1 MHRLQLP
8 RLLLFSL
15 IISLLSLSDIQ
26 AQQED
31 KPLLRGS
38 LIEDRAARKLIE
50 AGDTRYDAGEKDKA
64 VEIWTSVLERYPRSK
79 HRFTAHMRLGD
90 LFLEDKGAYDKARG
104 HFETVSDEENEDATQ
119 RRGHP

>member
-1 MHRLQLP
+1 MDAPNPPKRKMWRLPSPNFHIQYTMHRLQLP

-15 IISLLSLSDIQ
+15 IISLLSLSGVQ
-26 AQQED
+26 AQQEG

-79 HRFTAHMRLGD
+79 QRFT
-90 LFLEDKGAYDKARG
+90 
-104 HFETVSDEENEDATQ
+104 
-119 RRGHP
+119 